1 MSCTETNS
9 IWLGVLR
16 VAIVESGHTFGVDD
30 GVANAVYK
38 KIDAS
43 SIENRRT
50 GNGFKR
56 LDLNFKCL
64 NWRTRKNNNTKTPK
78 PQNPGFMNS
87 HKIKLYLYN

>member
-1 MSCTETNS
+1 
-9 IWLGVLR
+9 
-16 VAIVESGHTFGVDD
+16 VAITGSGHTFVVDD

-43 SIENRRT
+43 SIEKRRT

-64 NWRTRKNNNTKTPK
+64 NWRTRKNNNTKRVSAK
-78 PQNPGFMNS
+78 
-87 HKIKLYLYN
+87 KIACKIIMLVI